1 MNFIKKHKKAVIIS
15 SVILLIF
22 ITLIILMFTLFSLK
36 NVEVEMETEFL
47 NVGKEMQEEIKAEI
61 QTGGTV
67 FFKNKDDAIKNI
79 EKKYPYAKVV
89 NIETVIPNK
98 FVIHIAERQ
107 EVYSIT
113 SNGKKYVLDN
123 ELKVLRIAED
133 LTGTVELNLFGLE
146 FDFSSVGAGSFL
158 NLSDIKVSND
168 ENLANIGADAGQMLF
183 EMVNCFQ
190 INNRSIVDLKAM
202 CAKISFETYIDY
214 RSGERAIC
222 LKIVDD
228 NQFEIKILSP
238 LENMVNKVSKMLSA
252 YSDVCA
258 NNPTKLNTHTMTV
271 FTNSN
276 GEDLVLLEL
285 KK

>member
-1 MNFIKKHKKAVIIS
+1 MVIIAS
-15 SVILLIF
+15 ALLIVL

-47 NVGKEMQEEIKAEI
+47 NVSKEMQEEIKSEI

-67 FFKNKDDAIKNI
+67 FFKNKEDAVKNI

-98 FVIHIAERQ
+98 FIIHIAERQ

-146 FDFSSVGAGSFL
+146 FDFSSVSAGSFL

-168 ENLANIGADAGQMLF
+168 ENLANIGADAGQILF

-202 CAKISFETYIDY
+202 CAKISFETHIDY
-214 RSGERAIC
+214 RSGERAVC

>member
-15 SVILLIF
+15 SVVLLIF

-47 NVGKEMQEEIKAEI
+47 NVSKEMQEEIKAEI

-98 FVIHIAERQ
+98 FIIHIAERQ

-146 FDFSSVGAGSFL
+146 FDFSSVSAGSFL

-238 LENMVNKVSKMLSA
+238 LENMANKVSKMLSA